1 MSDDHTITR
10 EEGTVTV
17 TAGVLS
23 HLVVAAAE
31 SVGGARVRRPR
42 RGLDVDVDGGTV
54 RVELELAVRYGEVL
68 PDVAAEVQRRVDAA
82 LREMAGLETAS
93 VDVSVEELD
102 G

>member
-10 EEGTVTV
+10 DEGTVTV

-23 HLVVAAAE
+23 HVVVAAAE
-31 SVGGARVRRPR
+31 SVEGARVRRPR
-42 RGLDVDVDGGTV
+42 RGLDVDVDGAKV

-82 LREMAGLETAS
+82 LREMVGLETAA

>member
-10 EEGTVTV
+10 EEGTVTL

-23 HLVVAAAE
+23 HIVVAAAE
-31 SVGGARVRRPR
+31 TVDGARVRRAR
-42 RGLDVDVDGGTV
+42 RGLDVDVVDGTA
-54 RVELELAVRYGEVL
+54 RVEIELAVRYGDVL
-68 PDVAAEVQRRVDAA
+68 PVVAEDVQRRIRAA
-82 LREMAGLETAS
+82 LHDMCALETSA

>member
-10 EEGTVTV
+10 DEGTVTV

-23 HLVVAAAE
+23 HVVAAAAE
-31 SVGGARVRRPR
+31 SVDGARVRRPR
-42 RGLDVDVDGGTV
+42 RGLEVDVDGGSV

-68 PDVAAEVQRRVDAA
+68 PDVAGEVQRRVDRA
-82 LREMAGLETAS
+82 LRDMVGLETTS
-93 VDVSVEELD
+93 IDVSVEELD

>member
-23 HLVVAAAE
+23 HVVVAAAE
-31 SVGGARVRRPR
+31 SVEGARVRRPR
-42 RGLDVDVDGGTV
+42 RGLDVDVDGGKV
-54 RVELELAVRYGEVL
+54 RVELELAVRYGDVL

-82 LREMAGLETAS
+82 LREMTGLETAS
-93 VDVSVEELD
+93 IEVAVEELD